1 MKMPWED
8 DIDWGNIATT
18 LGNEN
23 DMVTTDKVT
32 VTEFAP
38 YIGKTTTDYKEN
50 DMVIKA
56 TESRFNQTVQKDQAT
71 LIAELISRVTS
82 LEDTVEF
89 ILEQLEIDDETDE
102 EWYDW
107 REEQEYEDRWGGIT
121 DDNME

>member
-1 MKMPWED
+1 
-8 DIDWGNIATT
+8 
-18 LGNEN
+18 
-23 DMVTTDKVT
+23 MVTTDKVT

-38 YIGKTTTDYKEN
+38 YIGKTTTDYKGN
-50 DMVIKA
+50 DMGVKA

-107 REEQEYEDRWGGIT
+107 REEQEYEDRWDT
-121 DDNME
+121 MERRADDNME